1 MLISLVIPVFALLVI
16 GGIIWMIIEGI
27 VHISKKNKAIDNFFN
42 QVNKVSETYKFATTF
57 LFLILATAGISQ
69 FYLYYIVSAF
79 LFWLVILTFGIAG
92 MFLFWLVIL
101 TFGIAGIIFLMPYG
115 LCFLPF
121 YKQKKKKQTFKKYM
135 VYTTIG
141 LSICLGLSLVLVH
154 TTKIYMDEGGV
165 RYYYGSFVMKQAGG
179 YAYLALAVLST
190 LLIVAKK
197 ATNKN
202 KEIETVDNTNI
213 TER

>member
-16 GGIIWMIIEGI
+16 GGIIWVIIEGI

-42 QVNKVSETYKFATTF
+42 KVNKVSETYKFATT
-57 LFLILATAGISQ
+57 GISQ

-79 LFWLVILTFGIAG
+79 LFWLVIF
-92 MFLFWLVIL
+92 

-115 LCFLPF
+115 LCFLPL
-121 YKQKKKKQTFKKYM
+121 YTQKKKKQTFKKYM

-141 LSICLGLSLVLVH
+141 LSICLGLSLVLVY

>member
-16 GGIIWMIIEGI
+16 GGIIWVIIEGI
-27 VHISKKNKAIDNFFN
+27 VHISKKNKAIDNFLN
-42 QVNKVSETYKFATTF
+42 QVNKVSETYKFATAF

-69 FYLYYIVSAF
+69 FYLYYIVLA
-79 LFWLVILTFGIAG
+79 
-92 MFLFWLVIL
+92 FLFWLVIL

-115 LCFLPF
+115 LCFLPL

>member
-42 QVNKVSETYKFATTF
+42 KVNKVSETYKFATTF
-57 LFLILATAGISQ
+57 LFLILATADISQ
-69 FYLYYIVSAF
+69 FYLYYIVSEF
-79 LFWLVILTFGIAG
+79 LFLLVIF
-92 MFLFWLVIL
+92 

-115 LCFLPF
+115 LCFLPL

-135 VYTTIG
+135 AYTTIG
-141 LSICLGLSLVLVH
+141 LSIYLGLSLVLVH

-202 KEIETVDNTNI
+202 KKIETVDNTNI

>member
-79 LFWLVILTFGIAG
+79 LFWI
-92 MFLFWLVIL
+92 VIL

>member
-42 QVNKVSETYKFATTF
+42 KVNKVSETYKFATTF

-69 FYLYYIVSAF
+69 FYLYYIVSEF
-79 LFWLVILTFGIAG
+79 LFLLVIF
-92 MFLFWLVIL
+92 

-115 LCFLPF
+115 LCFLPL

-135 VYTTIG
+135 AIG
-141 LSICLGLSLVLVH
+141 LSIYLGLSLVLVH

-202 KEIETVDNTNI
+202 KKIETVDNTNI

>member
-16 GGIIWMIIEGI
+16 GGIIWVIIEGI
-27 VHISKKNKAIDNFFN
+27 VHISKKNKAIDNFLN
-42 QVNKVSETYKFATTF
+42 QVNKVSETYKFATAF

-69 FYLYYIVSAF
+69 FYLYYIVSA
-79 LFWLVILTFGIAG
+79 L
-92 MFLFWLVIL
+92 LFWLVIL

-115 LCFLPF
+115 LCFLPL

>member
-16 GGIIWMIIEGI
+16 GGIIWVIIEGI
-27 VHISKKNKAIDNFFN
+27 VHISKKNKAIDNFLN
-42 QVNKVSETYKFATTF
+42 QVNKVSETYKFATAF

-69 FYLYYIVSAF
+69 FHLYYIVSA
-79 LFWLVILTFGIAG
+79 
-92 MFLFWLVIL
+92 FLFWLVIL

-115 LCFLPF
+115 LCFLPL

>member
-16 GGIIWMIIEGI
+16 GGIIWVIIEGI
-27 VHISKKNKAIDNFFN
+27 VHISKKNKAIDNFLN
-42 QVNKVSETYKFATTF
+42 QVNKVSETYKFATAF
-57 LFLILATAGISQ
+57 LFLILARAGISQ

-92 MFLFWLVIL
+92 
-101 TFGIAGIIFLMPYG
+101 IIFLMPYG
-115 LCFLPF
+115 LCFLPL

>member
-42 QVNKVSETYKFATTF
+42 QVNKVSETYKFAT
-57 LFLILATAGISQ
+57 AGISQ
-69 FYLYYIVSAF
+69 FYLYYIVSA
-79 LFWLVILTFGIAG
+79 L
-92 MFLFWLVIL
+92 LFWLVIL

-213 TER
+213 MER

>member
-16 GGIIWMIIEGI
+16 GGIIWVIIEGI
-27 VHISKKNKAIDNFFN
+27 VHISKKNKAIDNFLN

-92 MFLFWLVIL
+92 
-101 TFGIAGIIFLMPYG
+101 IIFLMPYG
-115 LCFLPF
+115 LCLLPF
-121 YKQKKKKQTFKKYM
+121 YKQKKKKQKKQTFKKYM

>member
-16 GGIIWMIIEGI
+16 GGIIWVIIEGI
-27 VHISKKNKAIDNFFN
+27 VHISKKNKAIDNFLN
-42 QVNKVSETYKFATTF
+42 QVNKVSETYKFATAF
-57 LFLILATAGISQ
+57 LFLILATDGISQ

-92 MFLFWLVIL
+92 
-101 TFGIAGIIFLMPYG
+101 IIFLMPYG
-115 LCFLPF
+115 LCFLPL

>member
-1 MLISLVIPVFALLVI
+1 
-16 GGIIWMIIEGI
+16 
-27 VHISKKNKAIDNFFN
+27 
-42 QVNKVSETYKFATTF
+42 
-57 LFLILATAGISQ
+57 
-69 FYLYYIVSAF
+69 
-79 LFWLVILTFGIAG
+79 
-92 MFLFWLVIL
+92 
-101 TFGIAGIIFLMPYG
+101 MPYG
-115 LCFLPF
+115 LCFLPL
-121 YKQKKKKQTFKKYM
+121 YKQKKEKNRHLKKYM

-197 ATNKN
+197 SYK
-202 KEIETVDNTNI
+202 
-213 TER
+213 

>member
-16 GGIIWMIIEGI
+16 GGIIWVIIEGI
-27 VHISKKNKAIDNFFN
+27 VHISKKNKAIDNFLN
-42 QVNKVSETYKFATTF
+42 QVNKVSETYKFATVF

-92 MFLFWLVIL
+92 
-101 TFGIAGIIFLMPYG
+101 IIFLMPYG
-115 LCFLPF
+115 LCFLPL

>member
-42 QVNKVSETYKFATTF
+42 KVNKVSETYKFATTF
-57 LFLILATAGISQ
+57 LFLILATVGISQ
-69 FYLYYIVSAF
+69 FYLYYIVSEF
-79 LFWLVILTFGIAG
+79 LFLLVIF
-92 MFLFWLVIL
+92 

-115 LCFLPF
+115 LCFLPL

-135 VYTTIG
+135 AYTTIG
-141 LSICLGLSLVLVH
+141 LSIYLGLSLVLVH

-202 KEIETVDNTNI
+202 KKIETVDNTNI

>member
-16 GGIIWMIIEGI
+16 GGIIWVIIEGI

-42 QVNKVSETYKFATTF
+42 KVNKVSETYKFATTF
-57 LFLILATAGISQ
+57 LFLILAMAGISQ
-69 FYLYYIVSAF
+69 FYLYYIVSEF
-79 LFWLVILTFGIAG
+79 LFFLVIF
-92 MFLFWLVIL
+92 

-115 LCFLPF
+115 LCFLPL
-121 YKQKKKKQTFKKYM
+121 YKQKKKKQTFNKYM

>member
-16 GGIIWMIIEGI
+16 GGIIWVIIEGI
-27 VHISKKNKAIDNFFN
+27 VHISKKNKAIDNFLN
-42 QVNKVSETYKFATTF
+42 QVNKVSETYKFATAFLFLILATAF

-92 MFLFWLVIL
+92 
-101 TFGIAGIIFLMPYG
+101 IIFLMPYG
-115 LCFLPF
+115 LCFLPL

>member
-27 VHISKKNKAIDNFFN
+27 VHISKKNKAINNFFN
-42 QVNKVSETYKFATTF
+42 QVNKVSETYKFAITF

-69 FYLYYIVSAF
+69 FYLYYIVSEF
-79 LFWLVILTFGIAG
+79 LFFLVIF
-92 MFLFWLVIL
+92 

-115 LCFLPF
+115 LCFLPL

-202 KEIETVDNTNI
+202 KEIETFDNTNI

>member
-1 MLISLVIPVFALLVI
+1 
-16 GGIIWMIIEGI
+16 I

-42 QVNKVSETYKFATTF
+42 KVNKVSETYKFATTF

-79 LFWLVILTFGIAG
+79 LFWLVIF
-92 MFLFWLVIL
+92 

-115 LCFLPF
+115 LCFLPL
-121 YKQKKKKQTFKKYM
+121 YTQKKKKQTFKKYM

-141 LSICLGLSLVLVH
+141 LSICLGLSLVLVY

>member
-16 GGIIWMIIEGI
+16 GGIIWVIIEGI
-27 VHISKKNKAIDNFFN
+27 VHISKKNKAIDNFLN
-42 QVNKVSETYKFATTF
+42 QVNKVSETYKFATAF
-57 LFLILATAGISQ
+57 LFLILAMAGISQ

-92 MFLFWLVIL
+92 
-101 TFGIAGIIFLMPYG
+101 IIFLMPYG
-115 LCFLPF
+115 LCFLPL

>member
-1 MLISLVIPVFALLVI
+1 MLISLVTPVFALLVI
-16 GGIIWMIIEGI
+16 GGIIWVIIEGI
-27 VHISKKNKAIDNFFN
+27 VHISKKNKAIDNFLN
-42 QVNKVSETYKFATTF
+42 QVNKVSETYKFATTI

-69 FYLYYIVSAF
+69 FYLYYIVSA
-79 LFWLVILTFGIAG
+79 
-92 MFLFWLVIL
+92 FLFWLVIL

-141 LSICLGLSLVLVH
+141 LSICLGCLSLVLVH

-213 TER
+213 MER